1 MSRAAA
7 IIVAAGRGTRMGP
20 NVDKLFLDVCGKPI
34 VAHAWS
40 AFDRSPDIDEIV
52 VVIREGMQTDF
63 KELAATYEFKKPFRF
78 AAGGKERQN
87 SVWNGLLSVS
97 PGIEIVVIQDGARPC
112 ATSRIIADCLA
123 AAREVG
129 ASVAAQR
136 VTDTLKEADE
146 SGVVTRHLDRSR
158 LWAVQTP
165 QVFRTEIIKRALE
178 EVLKRG
184 LFITDDTAACEF
196 IGQPVK
202 LVESATPNPKATA
215 PDDLPSI
222 EMVLKQQLANGSS
235 AT

>member
-1 MSRAAA
+1 MSNVTA

-20 NVDKLFLDVCGKPI
+20 NVDKLFLQVCGKPI
-34 VAHAWS
+34 IAHTWD
-40 AFDRSPDIDEIV
+40 AFDSSPDIDEIV
-52 VVIREGMQTDF
+52 VVVRDGTQTDF

-97 PGIEIVVIQDGARPC
+97 PDTGIVAIQDGARPC
-112 ATSRIIADCLA
+112 ATLKIISECIA

-146 SGVVTRHLDRSR
+146 SGVVTRHLDRSK

-165 QVFRTEIIKRALE
+165 QVFQTDIIRRALE
-178 EVLKRG
+178 EILKRG
-184 LFITDDTAACEF
+184 LSVTDDTAACEF

-202 LVESATPNPKATA
+202 LVESTTPNPKATSQG
-215 PDDLPSI
+215 DLAWI
-222 EMVLKQQLANGSS
+222 EMVMKQQLANDSP